1 MSFEREFRIA
11 EWVVK
16 PHSNTIVGPQGEAH
30 VEPKAMQVLGL
41 LASHQG
47 EVVSK
52 QEILKAVWDGT
63 FVSDE
68 VLPNA
73 IWEVRKALGDDARK
87 PRFIQTLPKKGYRLI
102 ASVEVPGADAERFS
116 SDGSRALKLLS
127 WRSVP
132 AVLLLG
138 VVAASALILRSEA
151 DAPRHDPFSVLVM
164 DFENHTKDE
173 ELEWL
178 STGAPTML
186 RTGLAE
192 VSGLTVVSSQRLEQV
207 LNELDSNGGSRHEV
221 ARRAGA
227 GAVVLGT
234 IFRLGPEYRI
244 DVQIENVDDAR
255 ILSAHS
261 VRGEDV
267 FRLMD
272 DLTAHVRDSLR
283 FDSPSKEPVTPIK
296 DMTTASLDA
305 FRLYNEGVEARRHLR
320 IADARR
326 ALTEAVRIDPDFAL
340 ALAELQMVAA
350 LGRDEAAYR
359 DLQQRVLELK
369 DRLPPNQRLLLE
381 STEMGK
387 EDPERAETELL
398 ELIGQ
403 RPDEEEAYMILSHL
417 YLDSREME
425 KGLRILERG
434 VTNLPYSGY
443 LRLYYGYAL
452 LKLSRFPEAI
462 HEFEAYARIN
472 PDEANPLDSL
482 GEAHL
487 IAGSPEP
494 ALDYYRRALEIDP
507 TFASSHIGRSWAFAS
522 TGRFDDALAEM
533 DAIDDNL
540 PPGYSPNEVVVQRAY
555 VLSRAG
561 RYREAEALLE
571 EVHTKAL
578 ESESTAVQAVVRLLQ
593 ALFAI
598 EKNQLDEAI
607 AKASAARAVLPAD
620 NDSPNANRL
629 RKLAA
634 LLEGI
639 AASRLG
645 QPERAG
651 ANLAVMGS
659 PDGRDPRERWW
670 YHLLLGE
677 IALGRNDPRAA
688 FTAFDEGTPRRKM
701 EFNVTKL
708 LEDLGGS
715 LPFRDGAARAKA
727 LQGDYERAVELYER
741 LLRPG
746 IGQVWTAMLEP
757 RYHLELA
764 RLHRENGNK
773 GEASKHYGRFLS
785 LWSKADSNCPELSE
799 AEQYLASS

>member
-116 SDGSRALKLLS
+116 SGGSGARKLLS

-138 VVAASALILRSEA
+138 VVAVGALILLGEA
-151 DAPRHDPFSVLVM
+151 DAPGHDPFSVLVM

-173 ELEWL
+173 ELKWL
-178 STGAPTML
+178 SSGAPTML

-192 VSGLTVVSSQRLEQV
+192 VTGLTVVSSQRLEQV
-207 LNELDSNGGSRHEV
+207 LNEIDANGSSRHEV

-227 GAVVLGT
+227 SAVVVGT

-267 FRLMD
+267 FQLMD

-283 FDSPSKEPVTPIK
+283 IDSPSKEPVTPIK
-296 DMTTASLDA
+296 EMTTASLDA

-320 IADARR
+320 VSDARR
-326 ALTEAVRIDPDFAL
+326 ALTEAVRLDPDFAL

-350 LGRDEAAYR
+350 LSRDEAAYR

-381 STEMGK
+381 STDMAK

-398 ELIGQ
+398 ELIAR
-403 RPDEEEAYMILSHL
+403 RPDEEEAYMMLSHL
-417 YLDSREME
+417 YQDSREME
-425 KGLRILERG
+425 KSLQILERG

-472 PDEANPLDSL
+472 PDEANPQDSL

-522 TGRFDDALAEM
+522 TGRYDEALAEI
-533 DAIDDNL
+533 DAIEDNM
-540 PPGYSPNEVVVQRAY
+540 PPKYSRYELVFQRAY
-555 VLSRAG
+555 VLARAG
-561 RYREAEALLE
+561 RYREAEGLLE
-571 EVHTKAL
+571 IVNTEAL
-578 ESESTAVQAVVRLLQ
+578 ESENTTMQAAVRLLDS
-593 ALFAI
+593 LFAI
-598 EKNQLDEAI
+598 EKNELDAAI
-607 AKASAARAVLPAD
+607 AEARAADVLLSAE
-620 NDSPNANRL
+620 NDSPNLNRL

-634 LLEGI
+634 LFEGI
-639 AASRLG
+639 AASRSG
-645 QPERAG
+645 KVEQAG
-651 ANLAVMGS
+651 AKLAALGS
-659 PDGRDPRERWW
+659 PDGRDPREQWW
-670 YHLLLGE
+670 YHLLIGE
-677 IALGRNDPRAA
+677 IALSRNDPRAA

-701 EFNVTKL
+701 EFNVIHL
-708 LEDLGGS
+708 FENLGGS

-727 LQGDYERAVELYER
+727 LQGDYRRAVELYER
-741 LLRPG
+741 LLHPG

-764 RLHRENGNK
+764 RLHRENGNA
-773 GEASKHYGRFLS
+773 GEASKHYQRFLS

-799 AEQYLASS
+799 AEQFLASS